1 MSHRTRRTIT
11 VLTAAGACALL
22 AGAVL
27 AAGSPAAG
35 APTSDLTTAW
45 QAGHFAVDPAGV
57 VGESDIVLGQANTQP
72 DQSMPLGDGQ
82 LGAAVWAANG
92 MTVQLNRADS
102 MPYRRSPGWVVIPG
116 LATLADA
123 QDFHGS
129 LDLYNGELVESGGGM
144 TATTFIEPGRPVLVV
159 SVTGAD
165 PNTVQTADIEL
176 WQPRTPAAS
185 ASGAIGALAQTWTD
199 SGDPAYPG
207 GSGRTFGTLAAIT
220 ASGRDVQASVVNPL
234 TVQVSFKPDADG
246 SYRILVAA
254 PQWSG
259 GNALARAQQL
269 LAAPSHQS
277 AAKLSASTGAWW
289 HRYWNQV
296 DPMQISSADG
306 TGQYMENLRTIYLYA
321 AAAERGSGDLAGS
334 QAGTADLFSWLQ
346 DDVQWDPAAYWVWNQ
361 RMQLVA
367 DQGAGVPFLN
377 DPFFAMYA
385 TNVANIR
392 AWTEQQFPGMPGLCV
407 PETMRFNG
415 NGYSNGTQAYNGG
428 THAMENLSCSSLVPP
443 TYNGENIT
451 SGAEISLYAWWQY
464 LDTDDR
470 SFLAGMYPLMAGV
483 AQFLLGY
490 ATPGPDGLL
499 HTVANA
505 HETQWEVQDPTTDIA
520 AMRAVFPVII
530 KASKLL
536 GQNAG
541 LVAQMQSALRH
552 LPAFPRAD
560 AATETELLPP
570 SADAGGDDVIAESYQ
585 PSAPRHNTEN
595 IGLETVWPYKLTG
608 PFSPGGNDAALALR
622 TFNDRLFVDENDW
635 SFDAVD
641 AAQLGLAA
649 AVAQNLVAIT
659 EKYQK
664 YPSGMAQFSGAP
676 PYVEQS
682 ANVALALQTA
692 LVQDDAGV
700 VRVAPAWPAGWDVA
714 GAVAI
719 PGRSRVDVQVEGGT
733 VTTVAIEAGSDETI
747 QMASPWPGQQVQV
760 LEYHGGGPGQP
771 VGAPASAEQFTIAM
785 RAGGS
790 YLVEPVSQ
798 PTTALPFSPVTGQP
812 ATSYKTLGTSSI
824 GLPPVPV
831 YGSLAAAYDNVGVTS
846 DTDTA
851 PGNFDGDGSSFAAQ
865 ALASAGVS
873 PGGSLSYDGITFSWP
888 GAGPGT
894 PDNVVASG
902 QQIDISGS
910 GAALGFLAAGSY
922 GTASGTGT
930 IYYSDG
936 TAQSFTL
943 SVPDWYATPPAGTSP
958 VIQTP
963 YRNRPGN
970 TQDDHPVGIYEVT
983 VPLQA
988 GEQVVAVRL
997 PDVSSG
1003 VADGTTALHVFAVGF
1018 GA

>member
-1 MSHRTRRTIT
+1 MSRRTRGMIT
-11 VLTAAGACALL
+11 ALAAAGVSVLL
-22 AGAVL
+22 AGSVL
-27 AAGSPAAG
+27 AVGSPTLAAPAVG
-35 APTSDLTTAW
+35 LTTAW

-82 LGAAVWAANG
+82 LGAAVWAADG

-123 QDFHGS
+123 PDFHGS
-129 LDLYNGELVESGGGM
+129 LDLYDGELVESGGGM
-144 TATTFIEPGRPVLVV
+144 TATTFVEPGRPVLVV

-165 PNTVQTADIEL
+165 PNTVQTADIQL
-176 WQPRTPAAS
+176 WQPRTPVAA
-185 ASGAIGALAQTWTD
+185 AGGAIGTLAQTWAD

-234 TVQVSFKPDADG
+234 TVRVSFKPEADG
-246 SYRILVAA
+246 SYRIVVAA

-259 GNALARAQQL
+259 GNALATAQKL
-269 LAAPSHQS
+269 LAAPSNQS
-277 AAKLSASTGAWW
+277 AAELSATTEAWW
-289 HRYWNQV
+289 HQYWNQV
-296 DPMQISSADG
+296 DPMEISSADG
-306 TGQYMENLRTIYLYA
+306 AGQYMENLRAIYLYA

-346 DDVQWDPAAYWVWNQ
+346 DTVQWDPAAYWVWNQ

-377 DPFFAMYA
+377 DPFFAMYSS
-385 TNVANIR
+385 NVANIR

-428 THAMENLSCSSLVPP
+428 THATENLSCSSLVPP

-464 LDTDDR
+464 LDTGDR

-483 AQFLLGY
+483 AKFLLAY

-530 KASKLL
+530 EASKLL

-541 LVAQMQSALRH
+541 LIAQMQAALRH
-552 LPAFPRAD
+552 LPAFPRVD
-560 AATETELLPP
+560 AATETELLPT
-570 SADAGGDDVIAESYQ
+570 SADAAGDDVIGESYQ
-585 PSAPRHNTEN
+585 PAAPRHNTEN

-608 PFSPGGNDAALALR
+608 PFAPGGNDAALALR
-622 TFNDRLFVDENDW
+622 TFNDRLFTDENDW

-649 AVAQNLVAIT
+649 SVAQNLTAIT

-664 YPSGMAQFSGAP
+664 YPSGMAQFVGAP

-700 VRVAPAWPAGWDVA
+700 VHVAPAWPAGWNVA

-719 PGRSRVDVQVEGGT
+719 PGRSRVDVQVEGGM
-733 VTTVAIEAGSDETI
+733 VTTVAVEAGSDETI
-747 QMASPWPGQQVQV
+747 QMANPWPGQQVQV
-760 LEYHGGGPGQP
+760 VEYHGGAPGRP
-771 VGAPASAEQFTIAM
+771 VSAPTLAAQFPISM
-785 RAGGS
+785 RVGSS
-790 YLVEPVSQ
+790 YLVEPTGH

-824 GLPPVPV
+824 GLP
-831 YGSLAAAYDNVGVTS
+831 S
-846 DTDTA
+846 
-851 PGNFDGDGSSFAAQ
+851 
-865 ALASAGVS
+865 
-873 PGGSLSYDGITFSWP
+873 
-888 GAGPGT
+888 
-894 PDNVVASG
+894 
-902 QQIDISGS
+902 
-910 GAALGFLAAGSY
+910 
-922 GTASGTGT
+922 
-930 IYYSDG
+930 
-936 TAQSFTL
+936 
-943 SVPDWYATPPAGTSP
+943 
-958 VIQTP
+958 
-963 YRNRPGN
+963 
-970 TQDDHPVGIYEVT
+970 
-983 VPLQA
+983 
-988 GEQVVAVRL
+988 
-997 PDVSSG
+997 
-1003 VADGTTALHVFAVGF
+1003 
-1018 GA
+1018 

>member
-1 MSHRTRRTIT
+1 MSHRTRGTIT
-11 VLTAAGACALL
+11 ALAAAGASLLL
-22 AGAVL
+22 AGSVL
-27 AAGSPAAG
+27 AGTSPAHA
-35 APTSDLTTAW
+35 APASGPTTAW
-45 QAGHFAVDPAGV
+45 QAGHFAVGTAGLI
-57 VGESDIVLGQANTQP
+57 SRSNITLSQANTQP

-92 MTVQLNRADS
+92 MTAQLNRADS
-102 MPYRRSPGWVVIPG
+102 MPYRRSPGWVEIPG

-123 QDFHGS
+123 PDFHGS
-129 LDLYNGELVESGGGM
+129 LDLYDGELVESGGGM

-165 PNTVQTADIEL
+165 PDTMQTADIEL
-176 WQPRTPAAS
+176 WQPRTPTAA
-185 ASGAIGALAQTWTD
+185 ARGAIGTLAQTWTD

-234 TVQVSFKPDADG
+234 TVQVSFKPNANG

-254 PQWSG
+254 PSWSG
-259 GNALARAQQL
+259 GNAQATAQQL
-269 LAAPSHQS
+269 LAAPSRES
-277 AAKLSASTGAWW
+277 AAALSATTEAWW
-289 HRYWNQV
+289 HQYWNQA
-296 DPMQISSADG
+296 DPIEISSADG
-306 TGQYMENLRTIYLYA
+306 TGQYMENLRAIYLYA

-377 DPFFAMYA
+377 DPFFAMYSS
-385 TNVANIR
+385 NVANIK
-392 AWTEQQFPGMPGLCV
+392 AWTAEQFPGLPGLCV

-428 THAMENLSCSSLVPP
+428 THATENLSCSSLVPP

-464 LDTDDR
+464 QDTGDR

-490 ATPGPDGLL
+490 ATRGSDGLL

-520 AMRAVFPVII
+520 AMLAVFPVII
-530 KASKLL
+530 EASKLL
-536 GQNAG
+536 DQNAG
-541 LVAQMQSALRH
+541 LVAQMQSALRL
-552 LPAFPRAD
+552 LPAFPRTD
-560 AATETELLPP
+560 AATETQLLPP
-570 SADAGGDDVIAESYQ
+570 SADQAGGDVIGESYQ
-585 PSAPRHNTEN
+585 PAAPRHNTEN
-595 IGLETVWPYKLTG
+595 IGLETVWPYQLTG
-608 PFSPGGNDAALALR
+608 PFAPGGNDAALALR

-641 AAQLGLAA
+641 AAQLGLSA

-664 YPSGMAQFSGAP
+664 YPSGMAEFSGAP

-733 VTTVAIEAGSDETI
+733 VTTVAVEAGSDETI
-747 QMASPWPGQQVQV
+747 QMASPWPGQRVQV
-760 LEYHGGGPGQP
+760 LEYHGSGPGQP
-771 VGAPASAEQFTIAM
+771 VGVPTSAAQFPITI
-785 RAGGS
+785 RAGSS
-790 YLVEPVSQ
+790 YLVEPAGQ

-812 ATSYKTLGTSSI
+812 ATSYRTLGTSSI

-851 PGNFDGDGSSFAAQ
+851 PGNFDGDGSSFPAQ
-865 ALASAGVS
+865 ALASAGVT
-873 PGGSLSYDGITFSWP
+873 PGASLSYGGISFTWP
-888 GAGPGT
+888 AADPGT
-894 PDNVVASG
+894 PDNVAASG
-902 QQIDISGS
+902 QRIDISGS
-910 GAALGFLAAGSY
+910 GGTLGFLAAGSY
-922 GTASGTGT
+922 GTAGGTGT

-936 TAQSFTL
+936 TAQPFTL
-943 SVPDWYATPPAGTSP
+943 SVPDWYASPPAGISP
-958 VIQTP
+958 VIETP

-970 TQDDHPVGIYEVT
+970 TQDDHPVSIYEVT

-988 GEQVVAVRL
+988 GKQVVAVRL

-1003 VADGTTALHVFAVGF
+1003 AADGTTALHIFAIGF